1 MVTSVTIS
9 VFVPPGAA
17 VLSGGCCVEDGA
29 PEGAV
34 LACGADV
41 PPDGCCVP
49 ELPCEP
55 PEPPD
60 EPPEPPELPDEGAG
74 GTGVCVPSG
83 VVVGSV
89 VPAGVVVGSAVP
101 AGVAVGSAVLSVT
114 IVGSAVPSGV
124 AVGSAVPSGSFSHFA
139 YRITSPAEPTGS
151 EGISSV
157 KLLSLYHPLK
167 I

>member
-49 ELPCEP
+49 EFPCEP

-60 EPPEPPELPDEGAG
+60 EPPEPPDEPGIYGFCIPDEGAG

-83 VVVGSV
+83 VVVGYV

-101 AGVAVGSAVLSVT
+101 A
-114 IVGSAVPSGV
+114 GV